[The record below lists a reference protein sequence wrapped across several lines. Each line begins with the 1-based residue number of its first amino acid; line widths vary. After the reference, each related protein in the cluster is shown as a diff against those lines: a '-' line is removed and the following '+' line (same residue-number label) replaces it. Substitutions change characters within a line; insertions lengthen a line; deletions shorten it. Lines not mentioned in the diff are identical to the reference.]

1 MRIEQINYHG
11 WQCCRASNEIVD
23 VIAPLDIGP
32 RIIRFGFIGEQN
44 EFKEYAEQVG
54 KRGGDEWRIYGG
66 HRLWHAPEATPRA
79 YAPDNSPIQFATLA
93 DGFRLTQP
101 IEVTTGIAKEIE
113 LHLDRN
119 AARARVIHRL
129 TNHNL
134 WAVEFAPWALSVMT
148 TGGTAII
155 PLPRRGAHP
164 QDLQPANRLVL
175 WHYTDMSDPR
185 WTWGNQYV
193 LLRQD
198 ENASC
203 PQKLGASVPSGW
215 CAHARANHLF
225 VKRVAF
231 DATATYPDLGCSIET
246 FTNREMLELETLGA
260 LTRVVPG
267 MTIEHVETWELFR
280 DVPMPKNDADVNQFV
295 LPKITNA

>member
-1 MRIEQINYHG
+1 
-11 WQCCRASNEIVD
+11 
-23 VIAPLDIGP
+23 
-32 RIIRFGFIGEQN
+32 
-44 EFKEYAEQVG
+44 
-54 KRGGDEWRIYGG
+54 
-66 HRLWHAPEATPRA
+66 
-79 YAPDNSPIQFATLA
+79 
-93 DGFRLTQP
+93 
-101 IEVTTGIAKEIE
+101 
-113 LHLDRN
+113 
-119 AARARVIHRL
+119 
-129 TNHNL
+129 
-134 WAVEFAPWALSVMT
+134 VMT
-148 TGGTAII
+148 TGGTAIL
-155 PLPRRGAHP
+155 PLPRRGSHP

-175 WHYTDMSDPR
+175 WHYTDMSDAR

-198 ENASC
+198 ETATR

-215 CAHARANHLF
+215 CAYARAHHLF

-260 LTRVVPG
+260 LTRVEPG

-280 DVPMPKNDADVNQFV
+280 DVPMPRNDADVNQFV